1 MGLNSGILQRFQLL
15 AVETNDAYGDDCRD
29 QRGKKDK
36 GFFKKTKIWRRA
48 EESDVDEE
56 RDRERKSS
64 ICVPFFLFVFS
75 FRFLCFLFFF
85 SFFKCFNSI
94 NFNKYEG

>member
-64 ICVPFFLFVFS
+64 ICVPFFFICFFFPFSVFFVF
-75 FRFLCFLFFF
+75 CFFF
-85 SFFKCFNSI
+85 F
-94 NFNKYEG
+94 